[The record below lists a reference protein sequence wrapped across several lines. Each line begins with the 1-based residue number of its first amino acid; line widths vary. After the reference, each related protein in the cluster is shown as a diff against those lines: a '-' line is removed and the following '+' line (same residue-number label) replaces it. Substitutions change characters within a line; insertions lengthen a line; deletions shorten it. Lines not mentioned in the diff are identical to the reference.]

1 MSEFERHAAGKEARH
16 GAHRRQWTTEV
27 ERREDLL
34 RRYLGAVA
42 TTSSTAGEAA
52 PEEWAVPAR
61 TGRRAPAHLTAPRVG
76 DVMRAPA
83 VSVPGDTSFLEVAR
97 TLAHEHLGAVPVVDA
112 EAHVVGMVSESDLL
126 AKAAVMAITRRP
138 GPLGKLKDRRLHE
151 KSRGETAATLMT
163 YPAVTVHPADTVA
176 DAAWTAA
183 RSRLKRLPVTDYRD
197 RLVGVVTRA
206 DLLRSLVRDDTEIR
220 EEIECRILRG
230 EHHLE
235 PDAIEVT
242 VEGGVVT
249 VEGRVDVALAPGLV
263 ESIRAMEGVDDVVD
277 HLTGVT

>member
-1 MSEFERHAAGKEARH
+1 MSDFERHTAGREARR
-16 GAHRRQWTTEV
+16 GAPRRHWAPEA
-27 ERREDLL
+27 ERGEDML

-42 TTSSTAGEAA
+42 ATSSTGGEAA
-52 PEEWAVPAR
+52 PEERAAPAR
-61 TGRRAPAHLTAPRVG
+61 TGRRVPAHSTAPRVG
-76 DVMRAPA
+76 DVMREPA
-83 VSVPGDTSFLEVAR
+83 VSVSGDVPFLEVAR
-97 TLAHEHLGAVPVVDA
+97 TLAHEHLSAVPVVDA

-126 AKAAVMAITRRP
+126 AKAAVMAITRPP

-163 YPAVTVHPADTVA
+163 YPAITVHPADTVA

-220 EEIECRILRG
+220 EEIESRILRG

-235 PDAIEVT
+235 PEAIEVT

-263 ESIRAMEGVDDVVD
+263 ESIRAIEDVDDVVD

>member
-16 GAHRRQWTTEV
+16 GAHRRHWTTEV
-27 ERREDLL
+27 ERREDTL

-42 TTSSTAGEAA
+42 ITSSTAGEAA
-52 PEEWAVPAR
+52 PEERAAPAR
-61 TGRRAPAHLTAPRVG
+61 TGRRAPAHSTAPRVG
-76 DVMRAPA
+76 DVMREPA
-83 VSVPGDTSFLEVAR
+83 VSVSGDTPFLEVAR
-97 TLAHEHLGAVPVVDA
+97 TLAHEHLSAVPVVDA
-112 EAHVVGMVSESDLL
+112 EEHVVGMVSESDLL

-183 RSRLKRLPVTDYRD
+183 RSRVKRLPVTDYRD

-220 EEIECRILRG
+220 EEIESRILRG

-249 VEGRVDVALAPGLV
+249 VEGRVDVTLAPGLV
-263 ESIRAMEGVDDVVD
+263 ESIRAIEDVDEVVD

>member
-1 MSEFERHAAGKEARH
+1 MSEFERHTAGKEARH
-16 GAHRRQWTTEV
+16 GAHRRHWTPEA
-27 ERREDLL
+27 ERREDML

-42 TTSSTAGEAA
+42 TPSSTAGETAREERAA
-52 PEEWAVPAR
+52 PVRAR
-61 TGRRAPAHLTAPRVG
+61 LRAPAYPTAPRVG
-76 DVMRAPA
+76 DVMRSPA
-83 VSVPGDTSFLEVAR
+83 VSVPGDTTFLEVAR
-97 TLAHEHLGAVPVVDA
+97 TLAHEHLSAAPVVDA
-112 EAHVVGMVSESDLL
+112 EAHVIGVVSESDLL

-206 DLLRSLVRDDTEIR
+206 DLLRSLVRDDAEIR
-220 EEIECRILRG
+220 EEIESRILRG
-230 EHHLE
+230 EHHLA
-235 PDAIEVT
+235 PDAITVT

-263 ESIRAMEGVDDVVD
+263 ESIREIEDVDDVVD

>member
-16 GAHRRQWTTEV
+16 GTPRHHWTPEA
-27 ERREDLL
+27 ERREDML

-42 TTSSTAGEAA
+42 TPSSTASESASQERAA
-52 PEEWAVPAR
+52 PVR
-61 TGRRAPAHLTAPRVG
+61 TGRGAPAHHTEPRVG
-76 DVMRAPA
+76 GVMREPA
-83 VSVPGDTSFLEVAR
+83 VSVPGDMPFLEVAR
-97 TLAHEHLGAVPVVDA
+97 TLAHEHLSAVPVVDA

-163 YPAVTVHPADTVA
+163 YPAVTLHPADTVA

-183 RSRLKRLPVTDYRD
+183 RSRLKRLPVTDYHD

-220 EEIECRILRG
+220 EEIESRILRG
-230 EHHLE
+230 ERHLD
-235 PDAIEVT
+235 PDAVEVT

-263 ESIRAMEGVDDVVD
+263 ESIRAIDDVDDVVD
-277 HLTGVT
+277 RLTGVT